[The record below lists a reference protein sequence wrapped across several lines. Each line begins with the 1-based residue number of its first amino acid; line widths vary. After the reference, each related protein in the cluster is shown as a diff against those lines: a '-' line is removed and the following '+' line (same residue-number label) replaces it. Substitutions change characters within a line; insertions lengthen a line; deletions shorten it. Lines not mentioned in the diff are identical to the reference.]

1 MPSMQPSLLPESRFW
16 DKQMK
21 ITVLDGHALNPGD
34 VSWDSIKALADEFT
48 VYDRSP
54 QELVVE
60 RIGNSE
66 IILLNKI
73 NITKDIV
80 EKCPNLRYIGV
91 LATGYNVVDVKACR
105 EHGIIVTNIPSYSTN
120 AVAQHVFSFI
130 LHFTNQVASHSLSVH
145 DGKWIS
151 NPDFCYWL
159 SPLTELS
166 GKTLG
171 IFGFGHI
178 GQKVAEIALSF
189 GMKVIVAAHS
199 KESFE
204 KAKSSLSVLE
214 SAKSQISL
222 VSKEELF
229 KESDFV
235 SLHAPLTPETENLV
249 NEENLSL
256 MKNSAV
262 LINTARGGMIVESDV
277 RKALDSKKI
286 AGYAAD
292 VLLKEP
298 MDSSS
303 PLYKAPNCV
312 ITPHLAWAPRETRL
326 RLLDIE
332 VQNIKAFLSGK
343 PINVVS

>member
-1 MPSMQPSLLPESRFW
+1 
-16 DKQMK
+16 MK
-21 ITVLDGHALNPGD
+21 ITVLDGHGLNPGD
-34 VSWDSIKALADEFT
+34 VSWDCIKSFADEFT

-66 IILLNKI
+66 IVLLNKI
-73 NITKDIV
+73 HITKEIV
-80 EKCPNLRYIGV
+80 ESCPNLRYIGV

-105 EHGIIVTNIPSYSTN
+105 ERGIIVTNIPSYSTN

-130 LHFTNQVASHSLSVH
+130 LHFTNQVAAHSLSVH

-171 IFGFGHI
+171 IYGFGHI
-178 GQKVAEIALSF
+178 GQKVCEIALAF
-189 GMKVIVAAHS
+189 GMKVIVCAHS

-204 KAKSSLSVLE
+204 KAKAALNVSESLKAQVLP
-214 SAKSQISL
+214 

-229 KESDFV
+229 KESDFL
-235 SLHAPLTPETENLV
+235 SLHAPLTPETENLAD
-249 NEENLSL
+249 EKMLSL
-256 MKNSAV
+256 MKSSAV
-262 LINTARGGMIVESDV
+262 LINTARGGMIVEADV
-277 RKALDSKKI
+277 RTALESKKI

-292 VLLKEP
+292 VLLQEP
-298 MDSSS
+298 MSPSS

-332 VQNIKAFLSGK
+332 VENIKAFLAGK
-343 PINVVS
+343 PVNVVN

>member
-1 MPSMQPSLLPESRFW
+1 MPSMQPSLLPELRFW
-16 DKQMK
+16 DNQMK

-189 GMKVIVAAHS
+189 GMKVIVVAHS

-235 SLHAPLTPETENLV
+235 SLHAPLTPETESLV

>member
-1 MPSMQPSLLPESRFW
+1 
-16 DKQMK
+16 MK
-21 ITVLDGHALNPGD
+21 LTVLDGHGLNPGD
-34 VSWDSIKALADEFT
+34 LSWDCIKALTSEFT
-48 VYDRSP
+48 VYDRTP
-54 QELVVE
+54 QELVIN

-66 IILLNKI
+66 AILLNKI
-73 NITKDIV
+73 NITKEIV
-80 EKCPNLRYIGV
+80 DSCPALRYIGV

-105 EHGIIVTNIPSYSTN
+105 EKEITVTNIPSYSTE

-130 LHFTNQVASHSLSVH
+130 LHFTNQVALHSQSVH
-145 DGKWIS
+145 NGKWIS

-189 GMKVIVAAHS
+189 GMNVIVCAHS
-199 KESFE
+199 ESSFE
-204 KAKSSLSVLE
+204 KAKSALCVAP
-214 SAKSQISL
+214 AKLHQLKL
-222 VSKEELF
+222 VSKQELF
-229 KESDFV
+229 SESDFL
-235 SLHAPLTPETENLV
+235 SLHAPLTPETTELV
-249 NEENLSL
+249 NEKTLAL
-256 MKNSAV
+256 MKPSAV
-262 LINTARGGMIVESDV
+262 LINTARGGMICEQAV
-277 RKALDSKKI
+277 RNALDNKKI

-292 VLLKEP
+292 VLLEEP
-298 MDSSS
+298 MSAEN

-332 VQNIKAFLSGK
+332 VQNIKAFLAGK

>member
-1 MPSMQPSLLPESRFW
+1 
-16 DKQMK
+16 MK
-21 ITVLDGHALNPGD
+21 ITVLDGHGLNPGD
-34 VSWDSIKALADEFT
+34 VSWDSIKSLADEFT

-66 IILLNKI
+66 LILLNKVH
-73 NITKDIV
+73 ITKEIV
-80 EKCPNLRYIGV
+80 DRCPNLRYIGV
-91 LATGYNVVDVKACR
+91 LATGYNVIDTKACR
-105 EHGIIVTNIPSYSTN
+105 ERGIIVTNIPSYSTN

-130 LHFTNQVASHSLSVH
+130 LHFTNQVASHSVSVH
-145 DGKWIS
+145 EGKWIS

-171 IFGFGHI
+171 IYGFGHI
-178 GQKVAEIALSF
+178 GQKVCEIALAF
-189 GMKVIVAAHS
+189 GMKVIVCAHS

-204 KAKSSLSVLE
+204 KAKNSLNVSE
-214 SAKSQISL
+214 SLKAQIQP

-229 KESDFV
+229 KESDFL
-235 SLHAPLTPETENLV
+235 SLHAPLTPETENLADAKM
-249 NEENLSL
+249 LSL
-256 MKNSAV
+256 MKSSAV
-262 LINTARGGMIVESDV
+262 LINTARGGMIVEADV
-277 RKALDSKKI
+277 RAALERKKI
-286 AGYAAD
+286 AGYATD
-292 VLLKEP
+292 VLLQEP
-298 MDSSS
+298 MSASS

-332 VQNIKAFLSGK
+332 VENIKAFIAGK
-343 PINVVS
+343 PVNVVN